1 MKANS
6 RMTRTADSIAEV
18 VTSGLC
24 IGCGLCE
31 AVTKGRV
38 QMQMT
43 AHGGLRPTPADDF
56 SPEEE
61 AQLLKICPGTIS
73 EPRTEPGLSQD
84 DVWGAYSSLSY
95 AWAGDPDIRFRAATG
110 GVLTALG
117 MHLLKSGKAQFVLHV
132 GADPERPM
140 RSRWVISET
149 PQQVVA
155 NTGSR
160 YGPTSPLAGIETALE
175 RRQPFAII
183 VKPCDLG
190 AVHQLAKTDPRLD
203 EFCVARLAMVCG
215 GQSRLS
221 KSQLVLK
228 EFGLTEDEL
237 TVFRYRG
244 YGNPGR
250 TRIET
255 RDGRAFEKTYLELWE
270 DEASWMLETRCKLCP
285 EPLGEAADVAALD
298 VWSGGSPT
306 GEDAGLNGIVVRT
319 AAGQALVESAV
330 ASGDLI
336 VGDPLTPDDLN
347 DFQPHQVR
355 KKEALAARYDGFA
368 EAGLPVID
376 AGKLRLDLLGERISA
391 ETRDH
396 QRTGSLKRI
405 QEGRV
410 IEPLPGSEDQ
420 TG

>member
-1 MKANS
+1 M
-6 RMTRTADSIAEV
+6 RTANSIAEV

-38 QMQMT
+38 QMRMT
-43 AHGGLRPTPADDF
+43 AYGGLRPTPANDF

-61 AQLLKICPGTIS
+61 AQLLKTCPGTIS
-73 EPRTEPGLSQD
+73 EPRTEPVLSND
-84 DVWGAYSSLSY
+84 NVWGAYASLSY

-117 MHLLKSGKAQFVLHV
+117 VHLLKSGKAQFVLHV
-132 GADPERPM
+132 GTDPERPM
-140 RSRWVISET
+140 RSRWVISDT
-149 PQQVVA
+149 PQQVAA

-160 YGPTSPLAGIETALE
+160 YGPTSPLAGLETALE

-190 AVHQLAKTDPRLD
+190 AVHQLSKIDPRLD

-228 EFGLTEDEL
+228 EFGITEGEL

-255 RDGRAFEKTYLELWE
+255 RDGRAFEKTYVELWE

-298 VWSGGSPT
+298 VWPGGSPA
-306 GEDAGLNGIVVRT
+306 GEDAGINSIVVRT
-319 AAGQALVESAV
+319 AAGQALVEA
-330 ASGDLI
+330 AAAAGDLI
-336 VGDPLTPDDLN
+336 IGDPLTPSDLN

-355 KKEALAARYDGFA
+355 KKEALTARYEGFS

-376 AGKLRLDLLGERISA
+376 ASQLRLDRLGERISA
-391 ETRDH
+391 EARNH
-396 QRTGSLKRI
+396 QRVGSLKRI
-405 QEGRV
+405 REGRV
-410 IEPLPGSEDQ
+410 IEPLPVPEDR
-420 TG
+420 TE